1 MEYFLQKNEKPETE
15 TCESME
21 SVISDETFFLWNH
34 LAICRFT
41 LEKYRSK
48 YVN

>member
-1 MEYFLQKNEKPETE
+1 MEYFLQKHEKPETE

-21 SVISDETFFLWNH
+21 SLISEETFFYGINLQF
-34 LAICRFT
+34 LSLT